1 MSDKPKLPIPP
12 TPCLAGLAGG
22 LEREVEVKSRGI
34 LLGLEVRA
42 DFSKVEMGKLIPE
55 GEAGFT
61 QGVRWCWQKN

>member
-1 MSDKPKLPIPP
+1 M
-12 TPCLAGLAGG
+12 AGLAGG